1 MPVIKEAIE
10 YLFGL
15 GKAAAPSVVTV
26 PAEPPHV
33 YFLRQPDGSLQERT
47 ALTPPHNRTALSAA
61 ALVQYAIDLHDE
73 GESPGTVWY
82 GPTALVLTY
91 GERHR
96 MTFPLVLSEQYKRL
110 ENLKS
115 TAIAH
120 ADLVRALRTTFRG
133 TFEDAHPT
141 LLEVLRRVRFA
152 AGAVTTGEVGHGRA
166 SLGKEITGEV
176 TGTAAIPEYV
186 KFSIPIFATPCFAHI
201 RLPVNCA
208 LEPDAG
214 SGTFRVSHLPGELES
229 ALQEA
234 VDSIGEYLN
243 GALPKGHAIYNATP

>member
-1 MPVIKEAIE
+1 MIKEAIE

-33 YFLRQPDGSLQERT
+33 YFVRQADGTLKREV
-47 ALTPPHNRTALSAA
+47 ADVPPHNRTALSAQ
-61 ALVQYAIDLHDE
+61 ALVRYAHDLHDE
-73 GESPGTVWY
+73 GESPGIVWY
-82 GPTALVLTY
+82 GPTAIVLTY
-91 GERHR
+91 GDRGR
-96 MTFPLVLSEQYKRL
+96 MTLPLGLSDQYKRL
-110 ENLKS
+110 VTLKENS
-115 TAIAH
+115 IAH
-120 ADLVRALRTTFRG
+120 AELVRALRTTFRG

-186 KFSIPIFATPCFAHI
+186 KFSIPVFATPCFAHI

-229 ALQEA
+229 TLQEA
-234 VDSIGEYLN
+234 VDSVGEYLR
-243 GALPKGHAIYNATP
+243 GALPQGHAIYNATP